1 MVVRRTRARTP
12 RVWLAGVLLV
22 LLPLAAL
29 GSRAGAEGQAGE
41 YELKAAFL
49 YNFAK
54 FVEWPA
60 DAGGGAICLGI
71 VGPDPFG
78 PTLERLL
85 AGKTVHERPLA
96 IRRFASADA
105 VEPCHL
111 LFVSAAAASTYPA
124 EIWTRT
130 GVLAVGESDAF
141 LSAGGVIAFTMEGNK
156 LRFTINAGAADRAQL
171 KLSSQLLKL
180 AVRVVKEGQ

>member
-1 MVVRRTRARTP
+1 MVVKPPRARTP
-12 RVWLAGVLLV
+12 RVWLAGALLMA
-22 LLPLAAL
+22 LPLVAL

-54 FVEWPA
+54 FVEWPS
-60 DAGGGAICLGI
+60 DGGGSICLGI

-111 LFVSAAAASTYPA
+111 LFVSAAAAATYPA
-124 EIWTRT
+124 AIWTRT
-130 GVLAVGESDAF
+130 GVLAVGEGDAF
-141 LSAGGVIAFTMEGNK
+141 LATGGVIAFTKEGNK

-180 AVRVVKEGQ
+180 AVRVVKEGE